1 MNEILEKAIIN
12 VLKVGAVEIRDLEA
26 GEKPFLYASGNW
38 GPGYVTIKSLVSQ
51 KQLYRKLVHLLAS
64 RVVDKFSDLDLIV
77 GNVTG
82 GMIPGWVLSEY
93 LKFDLDREVPF
104 LYNRGMRKKGG
115 QQELVTGLLPN
126 VSFDQKVL
134 VVEELV
140 NFAET
145 TCNSIDILR
154 GLGFQASHAAC
165 ILFYSNPKA
174 IEKLKKY
181 DVEMIYLF
189 TLPQLLDIAE
199 KIQAFPARAILDYRN
214 FLRDPL
220 GWQKKRGLEPV
231 KNGGTQ

>member
-1 MNEILEKAIIN
+1 MNEILEKALIDI
-12 VLKVGAVEIRDLEA
+12 LKVGAVEVRDIDA

-51 KQLYRKLVHLLAS
+51 KQLYRKLIHLLAS
-64 RVVDKFSDLDLIV
+64 VVADKFPDLDLIV

-93 LKFDLDREVPF
+93 LKFDLNREIPF
-104 LYNRGMRKKGG
+104 LYNRGTRKKGG

-126 VSFDQKVL
+126 ISLDQKIL

-145 TCNSIDILR
+145 TCNSINILR
-154 GLGFQASHAAC
+154 ELGFQAPHAAC

-181 DVEMIYLF
+181 NVEMIYLF
-189 TLPQLLDIAE
+189 TLPQLLDTAE
-199 KIQAFPARAILDYRN
+199 KIQAFSARAISDYRD
-214 FLRDPL
+214 FLQTPL
-220 GWQKKRGLEPV
+220 EWQEKRGLEPI